1 MFSFSGTTTWGKML
15 AATLIHFVTILKRGR
30 TQYTK
35 VKNKQRLKGYI
46 AHLSNNSLNL

>member
-15 AATLIHFVTILKRGR
+15 AATLIPFVTILKRGR

-35 VKNKQRLKGYI
+35 VKKQTKAQGLHRLFE
-46 AHLSNNSLNL
+46 